1 MDKLFNSIWFVRIL
15 AFFIALMLFIMVNQD
30 NVGTPSLLPEV
41 TNAPYTIE
49 DQPLEVFYDET
60 RFELVDQ
67 PETVSVQLQGSQV
80 SISLFQLTSNRST
93 EVFVDATDV
102 TTEGEHVLAVNTR
115 NFPSDLS
122 VTTQPQVVRITL
134 KEKQTASIPVR
145 VELENE
151 SELGDEFA
159 AGSPIANPVN
169 VEVTADGDTI
179 DQIEEAKVFV
189 DLEGIKETVEDEYP
203 VHFYDE
209 SGQELEIEADPNFV
223 SVTVPITSPNKLV
236 PVKMIKENEL
246 PDGIS
251 IDEVTIE
258 PNEVTV
264 YGPTDVLEDIEFV
277 ESEPVDLSKVEENGE
292 VTAKLKTP
300 NDAERIEPKEVRVH
314 FSVGK
319 EERQAFSDVPIEIV
333 GAEST
338 VRFAVDQ
345 PSTVPVTAFGTKARL
360 DRLSMNDIQLQVDAS
375 GSYKG
380 EQSLPISVSGPPHI
394 RFELDDEAMLQ
405 FEE

>member
-189 DLEGIKETVEDEYP
+189 DLEGIKETVKDEYP

-333 GAEST
+333 GAESA

>member
-189 DLEGIKETVEDEYP
+189 DLEGIKETVKDEYP